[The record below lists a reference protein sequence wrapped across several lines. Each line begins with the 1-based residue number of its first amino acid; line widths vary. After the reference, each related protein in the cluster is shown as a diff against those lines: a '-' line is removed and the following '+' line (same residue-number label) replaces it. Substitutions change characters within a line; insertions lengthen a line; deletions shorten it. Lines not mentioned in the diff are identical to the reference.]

1 MSMFK
6 KFATWF
12 VAVFAAATLLV
23 AHAADPV
30 IEQAK
35 AQGIIGEQFD
45 GYLGIA
51 DTGRVSAEVKRKVDQ
66 INAGRLAE
74 YTRISQKTG
83 DPVSTVAA
91 AMAEKLFANAE
102 PGEVLKSG
110 PVDTWRK
117 KP

>member
-6 KFATWF
+6 KIAVWFA
-12 VAVFAAATLLV
+12 AMFAAATLMT
-23 AHAADPV
+23 AYAADPV

-45 GYLGIA
+45 GYIGIA
-51 DTGRVSAEVKRKVDQ
+51 DAGRASAEVKRKVDA

-83 DPVSTVAA
+83 DSVQIVAA
-91 AMAEKLFANAE
+91 AMAEKLINNAAG
-102 PGEVLKSG
+102 GEVVKLGASDG
-110 PVDTWRK
+110 WSK

>member
-6 KFATWF
+6 KIATWF
-12 VAVFAAATLLV
+12 AAIFAATTLMT
-23 AHAADPV
+23 AWAADPV

-35 AQGIIGEQFD
+35 AQGIVGEQYD

-51 DTGRVSAEVKRKVDQ
+51 DPGRASAEVRRKVDET
-66 INAGRLAE
+66 NAGRLAE

-91 AMAEKLFANAE
+91 AMAEKLFANAIA
-102 PGEVLKSG
+102 GEVLKPG
-110 PVDTWRK
+110 PNDTWK
-117 KP
+117 KK

>member
-12 VAVFAAATLLV
+12 VAMFAATALMV
-23 AHAADPV
+23 AYAADPV

-35 AQGIIGEQFD
+35 AQGVIGEQYD
-45 GYLGIA
+45 GYIGIV
-51 DTGRVSAEVKRKVDQ
+51 DTGRASPDVKRKVDQ

-83 DPVSTVAA
+83 DPVSTVAV
-91 AMAEKLFANAE
+91 AMAEKLFVNAVS
-102 PGEVLKSG
+102 GEVLKAG
-110 PVDTWRK
+110 PTDAWKK

>member
-12 VAVFAAATLLV
+12 VAMFAAASLMV
-23 AHAADPV
+23 AYAADPV

-35 AQGIIGEQFD
+35 AQGVIGEQYD
-45 GYLGIA
+45 GYIGIA
-51 DTGRVSAEVKRKVDQ
+51 DPGRASAEVKRKVDQ

-83 DPVSTVAA
+83 DPVDTVAK
-91 AMAEKLFANAE
+91 AMAAKQFDRASSGEMLK
-102 PGEVLKSG
+102 PGPSD
-110 PVDTWRK
+110 PWQK